1 MEELVWLARGVMAV
15 SVAQFLAAS
24 FGIEK
29 VFGTWE
35 LDRRTLVVS
44 SLIIAFIGMVLL
56 AIGGAA

>member
-1 MEELVWLARGVMAV
+1 MEAIIWLARGVMAV

-24 FGIEK
+24 FGTEK

-44 SLIIAFIGMVLL
+44 SLITAFIGMVMM
-56 AIGGAA
+56 AVGGAV